1 VPHHLTSSPYGLDLR
16 SLSFEIPSPL
26 QQHLFRWPVVF
37 SRYEANMLQEL
48 QTWWQ
53 TWWSNITPETVAL
66 LQHAG
71 VGLGALVGGYL
82 LGSMVARFL
91 RTHDLDAAL
100 GLSGPSP
107 GAGRSPGF
115 TPSFVCGMLVRATVW
130 GAAISWLARQ
140 HGGVELPS
148 TIGLIINRA
157 WALVGVLI
165 AALAVAGF
173 VTRRLQECLQTFPV
187 GSATSPTR
195 NGAAGF
201 SQGAAG
207 AITAAVYGLVL
218 LLSLLVIADLFDWPL
233 TRTSAAVLW
242 QFAQH
247 LFIAVAALLI
257 GVLGARW
264 ARDVVTAESALS
276 PQKLAGQYT
285 ALGIVAVSTILAV
298 SVLLT
303 SAGLLFGLAAMA
315 ILGGGLWAVRRY
327 LPDVAAGLLLRAHNV
342 SEVEVEGA
350 PWRVAQVGLI
360 ASEVRRAGAVD
371 RLGNRKV
378 LESRLQGSS
387 DRASSPEPVAVGG
400 R

>member
-1 VPHHLTSSPYGLDLR
+1 
-16 SLSFEIPSPL
+16 
-26 QQHLFRWPVVF
+26 
-37 SRYEANMLQEL
+37 MLQEL
-48 QTWWQ
+48 QTWLQ
-53 TWWSNITPETVAL
+53 TWWLNITPETFAL
-66 LQHAG
+66 LQQAG
-71 VGLGALVGGYL
+71 VGLAALVGGHL
-82 LGSMVARFL
+82 LGSMVARFF
-91 RTHDLDAAL
+91 RGRDLDVAL
-100 GLSGPSP
+100 GLSGSS
-107 GAGRSPGF
+107 AGGRPGF
-115 TPSFVCGMLVRATVW
+115 TPTFVCGMLVRLTVW
-130 GAAISWLARQ
+130 GLAVSWLARQ
-140 HGGVELPS
+140 HGWVEVAS
-148 TIGLIINRA
+148 TLGLVISRA
-157 WALVGVLI
+157 WALAGVLI
-165 AALAVAGF
+165 TALAVAGF
-173 VTRRLQECLQTFPV
+173 VTRRLKECLETLPAG
-187 GSATSPTR
+187 GSATSATR
-195 NGAAGF
+195 NGTAGF
-201 SQGAAG
+201 SQGAVG
-207 AITAAVYGLVL
+207 VITAAVYGLVL
-218 LLSLLVIADLFDWPL
+218 LLTLLVIADLFDWPL
-233 TRTSAAVLW
+233 TRTSAAALW
-242 QFAQH
+242 QLAQH
-247 LFIAVAALLI
+247 LLIAGAALLI

-303 SAGLLFGLAAMA
+303 SAGLLFGLAALA

-387 DRASSPEPVAVGG
+387 VGTSNPEPAAVGG